1 MLEQLLIA
9 LVVGWLVVTLLATRW
24 SAPWVFSTA
33 MLACYLMGLVDTET
47 LLRKATNEGLVTLV
61 LLILV
66 SVGLERMPWLATLSR
81 QIIVPSMPLT
91 LVRLS
96 LVTASFSAFVNN
108 TAVVAALAGTLRRN
122 RMHPASRLLLPLS
135 YAAILGGTLTLIGT
149 STNLIVSSFFEE
161 STGQG
166 LAFFAFTPVALPA
179 AIAGVAVM
187 IMTWRR
193 LPDHDNAGMAIQ
205 EHLIEAEVLPESRLI
220 GRSITDNGLRDLGE
234 LFLVEIVRGDTL
246 YSPVTPNHRIE
257 SGDRLIFS
265 GDVSRVALLE
275 DFHGLQLFAVEEG
288 LLSDNITEVVIL
300 PNAAISGQTIK
311 ASSFRSRFD
320 AAVVGLRRD
329 GAQLSGKLGSI
340 LLQPGDS
347 LALAVGPDFYQRM
360 NLGRNFLV
368 VDDQR
373 DTHRFPAAVTRFF
386 ALALL
391 GVVVMVTTGTFP
403 LVMGLAFLLASMLV
417 LGVVSG
423 SDLRRR
429 FPFEMWLIITSALT
443 VAQAL
448 EDTGAVT
455 AVAQWSAPWLSSFP
469 PLWILIAI
477 YLITVVLTELMT
489 NNAAAALMFP
499 LGWTVALSVGSDPL
513 PFVMAIAFGAS
524 ASFLT
529 PFGYTTNLMVQNLGG
544 YQRDDYARCG
554 LPVTLAYSAVVLAML
569 PRVFPL

>member
-122 RMHPASRLLLPLS
+122 RTHPASRLLLPLS

-187 IMTWRR
+187 IMTRRR

-417 LGVVSG
+417 LGVVTG

-429 FPFEMWLIITSALT
+429 FPFEMWLIIASALT

-455 AVAQWSAPWLSSFP
+455 AVAQWSAPWLSTIP
-469 PLWILIAI
+469 PIWTLIAI